1 MPACALLVDEANMAA
16 RSRLGRPTDG
26 FEFSSR
32 FDGGGNLWCAVHDE
46 RERTGI
52 HSGVEEEPLETLK
65 RENNRFPFEK
75 PQAP

>member
-1 MPACALLVDEANMAA
+1 M
-16 RSRLGRPTDG
+16 RRPTDG

-32 FDGGGNLWCAVHDE
+32 FDGGGNLWCAVRDE
-46 RERTGI
+46 EGGAREPAFI
-52 HSGVEEEPLETLK
+52 QEEGEPLETIE